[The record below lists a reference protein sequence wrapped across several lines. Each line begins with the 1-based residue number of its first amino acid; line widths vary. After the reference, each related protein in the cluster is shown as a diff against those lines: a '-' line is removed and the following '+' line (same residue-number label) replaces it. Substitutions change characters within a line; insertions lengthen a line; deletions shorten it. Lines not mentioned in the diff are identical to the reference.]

1 MSLRRAWQLVHEY
14 WFGVLV
20 VGGLAWWLAD
30 VAVYVHRGSGPEG
43 PLWFDVLAV
52 LAFTTP
58 FFFRRRHP
66 IGALLAIL
74 SAIAL
79 ASFVDG
85 RLVVNPFV
93 SFLFALAICFLF
105 GTRPARAQSVAGLAL
120 TIAVAGLVTINDP
133 QGHVGDFV
141 WDAITFTIAWI
152 VGFAVGEKYREVDQA
167 KERAARAEREREPN

>member
-14 WFGVLV
+14 WFDVLV

-66 IGALLAIL
+66 IDRTGFEERRQFFFDSLSKTETLQEHLVEQLRNSDLATDDKKLGELLIGNTN
-74 SAIAL
+74 
-79 ASFVDG
+79 DTG
-85 RLVVNPFV
+85 
-93 SFLFALAICFLF
+93 FL
-105 GTRPARAQSVAGLAL
+105 T
-120 TIAVAGLVTINDP
+120 VTPED
-133 QGHVGDFV
+133 
-141 WDAITFTIAWI
+141 I
-152 VGFAVGEKYREVDQA
+152 VRG
-167 KERAARAEREREPN
+167 